1 MKKIMFNES
10 KGRGYTPPVTTQV
23 IIYQTEPCCLSG
35 DKVAG
40 EPDTYYEDFLDE
52 LEWENE

>member
-1 MKKIMFNES
+1 MKKELFNES
-10 KGRGYTPPVTTQV
+10 RGRGYTPPVTTQV